1 MRKNIVRSLLAL
13 TVSAAA
19 FSAAAQPA
27 IPREYVEMPG
37 FSMGVNF
44 GMTDLWGDIG
54 TQGIIDHYGNSEYW
68 DKPCFMG
75 GMFGRYLGHPMLAA
89 RFGINYGTLYANDN
103 WNTSKAEKAT
113 STEEDAFQ
121 RYLRNQD
128 VRANIWEA
136 TFMVEFNPLR
146 GNSESKAA
154 QKRMQPYIL
163 AGVGGFHFKPQS
175 SLYNPVTGRRK
186 WVDVH
191 DLHLEGEGQTPT
203 GEAMAGYASKTSLW
217 QVCVPLGLG
226 VRWDIGDQ
234 YALGVEY
241 LYRLTFTD
249 RLDNVSAQY
258 ATHDYFD
265 RYLPPEKAAVAKA
278 LSDKSWEI
286 APGVQRQP
294 WANRGNKEVNDG
306 YSSISISF
314 IYKILNNKSPWWF

>member
-13 TVSAAA
+13 TVSASA
-19 FSAAAQPA
+19 FTAVAQPA

-37 FSMGVNF
+37 FSLGVNF
-44 GMTDLWGDIG
+44 GMTDLWGDVG
-54 TQGIIDHYGNSEYW
+54 TQGIVDHYANSNYW

-103 WNTSKAEKAT
+103 WNQDKAEKAK

-136 TFMVEFNPLR
+136 NLMVEFNPLR
-146 GNSESKAA
+146 GNSESRAA

-175 SLYNPVTGRRK
+175 SLLNTRTGDRK

-203 GEAMAGYASKTSLW
+203 GEPTEHFSMKTSLW
-217 QVCVPLGLG
+217 QLNVPLGFGL
-226 VRWDIGDQ
+226 RWDIGDQ
-234 YALGVEY
+234 YALGIEY
-241 LYRLTFTD
+241 LYRITFTD
-249 RLDNVSAQY
+249 RLDNVSSEFASK
-258 ATHDYFD
+258 DYFD
-265 RYLPPEKAAVAKA
+265 RYLPPEKAALAKA
-278 LSDKSWEI
+278 LYDKSYEI
-286 APGVQRQP
+286 EPGIDRTR
-294 WANRGNKEVNDG
+294 WSTRGNKEVKDG
-306 YSSISISF
+306 YSSISVSF
-314 IYKILNNKSPWWF
+314 IYKIMNNKSPWWF